1 MKLFNITLID
11 INGSSHFVCKAE
23 SAEAVVDRS
32 NVFITLV
39 NPTSST
45 DITVRKEYFKQI
57 IVNNEIVLGPFKYQ
71 SAVNHLRLLE
81 GITEY
86 NVPTTAESLKE
97 LKRMILESIVSS

>member
-23 SAEAVVDRS
+23 SAEAIVDRS
-32 NVFITLV
+32 NVFLTLV
-39 NPTSST
+39 NPISST
-45 DITVRKEYFKQI
+45 DTVIRKEYFKQI

-71 SAVNHLRLLE
+71 VTVNHLRLLE
-81 GITEY
+81 GIVEY

-97 LKRMILESIVSS
+97 LKRLILESIVNS